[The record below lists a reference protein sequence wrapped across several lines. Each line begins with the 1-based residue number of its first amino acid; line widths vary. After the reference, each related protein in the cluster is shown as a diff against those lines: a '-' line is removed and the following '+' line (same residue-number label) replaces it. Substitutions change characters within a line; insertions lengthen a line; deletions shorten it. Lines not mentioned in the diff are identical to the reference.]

1 MRITRWGGVALATAA
16 ALAALAG
23 RSRAEIHNGGVDC
36 TNWNG
41 TYNMLGSYTKDP
53 SLAPKDHD
61 PIKIRQTACNGVDM
75 EVNIGGEHTTIIA
88 RTNDSDNNRS
98 MTVHGHYVRI
108 YSSWVD
114 GYGKNWTVSLIPD
127 PLRPNARHSRREF
140 LLTSFH
146 TVIEQATIHDPS
158 NLVPLATFGGSAG
171 GRHGGG
177 EKIHDVVDSRT
188 VYAMAVPEEENA
200 PAGRVELR
208 HRR

>member
-1 MRITRWGGVALATAA
+1 MRITRWGGVALAAAA

-41 TYNMLGSYTKDP
+41 TYHMLGSYTKDP

-61 PIKIRQTACNGVDM
+61 PIKIRQTA
-75 EVNIGGEHTTIIA
+75 
-88 RTNDSDNNRS
+88 
-98 MTVHGHYVRI
+98 
-108 YSSWVD
+108 
-114 GYGKNWTVSLIPD
+114 
-127 PLRPNARHSRREF
+127 
-140 LLTSFH
+140 
-146 TVIEQATIHDPS
+146 S

-171 GRHGGG
+171 RHGGG
-177 EKIHDVVDSRT
+177 EKIHDVVDART
-188 VYAMAVPEEENA
+188 VYAMSVPEEDAA